1 MKTLRVLFVAVV
13 IAGFAAPA
21 LARGDK
27 VVPQIADGPGYRT
40 KLWLLN
46 TSESLWI
53 SKHRIKFLRQNGT
66 AWVLATSLGTGSEF
80 PLNIGPR
87 VTWRVETLGN
97 SPQVTSGYAVIID
110 EETQTSAIST
120 DYHLEVTAFYEV
132 RGAGN
137 AVVDTVSVPVG
148 QPTLSWAHPIEND
161 AAQDKFTGLAMVNL
175 AGTPTEVRMFLWGKE
190 ASEQPLGQATLTL
203 APGQQIAE
211 FFIQRLFPG
220 RDRETFFG
228 TVTGVSFGPVAMVV
242 LLQTR
247 GIGGSLQYAVMK
259 PAFRD
264 AIRPNNLI
272 HVPQPLVTSMF
283 KDQPVD
289 LDQLNSDYFRSG
301 GDDDAAAWDLVYET
315 VSRTE
320 RRLSPAQG
328 SGVLIAPLGVKDD
341 KDFDEV
347 HLAQIKALTYRGDP
361 MNFSDGSPNFTV
373 GTSFAVRTALGQFA
387 KVRIASVVT
396 SEFEGTTYR
405 SLVLEVFLFR

>member
-1 MKTLRVLFVAVV
+1 MRTLRVLFALLS
-13 IAGFAAPA
+13 ILGFAVPA
-21 LARGDK
+21 FARGDK
-27 VVPQIADGPGYRT
+27 VIPQVADGPGYRT
-40 KLWLLN
+40 KFWLLN
-46 TSESLWI
+46 TSESLWL
-53 SKHRIKFLRQNGT
+53 SKHKIKFFRQNGT

-110 EETQTSAIST
+110 EETATSAIST
-120 DYHLEVTAFYEV
+120 DFHLEVTAFYEV

-161 AAQDKFTGLAMVNL
+161 AVQDKFTGFALVNL
-175 AGTPTEVRMFLWGKE
+175 AGGPAEVRMFLWGKGP
-190 ASEQPLGQATLTL
+190 SEQPLGQATLTL

-211 FFIQRLFPG
+211 FYIQRLFPG

-228 TVTGVSFGPVAMVV
+228 TVTGISFGPVAMVA

-247 GIGGSLQYAVMK
+247 GIAGSLQYAVMK
-259 PAFRD
+259 PAYRD
-264 AIRPNNLI
+264 ALRPNNLI
-272 HVPQPLVTSMF
+272 HVPQPLVTSML
-283 KDQPVD
+283 KEQPVD
-289 LDQLNSDYFRSG
+289 LDQMNADYFRSA

-315 VSRTE
+315 VSKTE
-320 RRLSPAQG
+320 RQLRPAQG

-341 KDFDEV
+341 KGFDEV
-347 HLAQIKALTYRGDP
+347 HLAQIKSLTYRGDP
-361 MNFSDGSPNFTV
+361 VSFNEGSPNLTV
-373 GTSFAVRTALGQFA
+373 GTAFAVRTALGQFA
-387 KVRIASVVT
+387 KIRLASVVT
-396 SEFEGTTYR
+396 SEFEGVTYR